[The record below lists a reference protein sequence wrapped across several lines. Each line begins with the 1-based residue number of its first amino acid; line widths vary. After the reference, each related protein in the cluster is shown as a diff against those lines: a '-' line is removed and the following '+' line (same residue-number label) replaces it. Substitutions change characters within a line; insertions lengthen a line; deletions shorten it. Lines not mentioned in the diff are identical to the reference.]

1 MKKTILACSIAS
13 MSLTGMAFGQ
23 VSATL
28 TTKSGQSM
36 PVQVVD
42 LGAAGFAVR
51 ADGQD
56 KQLPTNE
63 VAAIDF
69 TGGTV
74 ASADWDKLSGGG
86 QVLMLKSGE
95 NITGQLID
103 IGGTSPLRLTFR
115 TASGEREFS
124 SNEVARIVMSR
135 PDNAAANNN
144 TAVGS
149 TGTASA
155 QGVTVSSQ
163 MQWTPTGITVRRG
176 EWVTFS
182 TTGDVKIGGEGNPT
196 ANADGVTTGARAPDS
211 PVAAAPAGALVGK
224 IGNGAA
230 FVIGSRNRVQMTA
243 AGQLF
248 LGVNDGHLQDNEG
261 AFQVQVARE
270 GGASRRKPLTPTLAR
285 ARPKGRTSSGGSAHL
300 SCRAAR
306 PHLLT
311 LPADAPLQ

>member
-23 VSATL
+23 VSATV
-28 TTKSGQSM
+28 TTKSGQTM
-36 PVQVVD
+36 AVQVVD
-42 LGAAGFAVR
+42 LGAGGFAVR

-56 KQLPTNE
+56 RQMPTNE

-86 QVLMLKSGE
+86 QILMLKSGE
-95 NITGQLID
+95 NITGQLTD

-115 TASGEREFS
+115 TASGERDFS
-124 SNEVARIVMSR
+124 SNDVARIVMSR
-135 PDNAAANNN
+135 PDNAATPGPTTGN
-144 TAVGS
+144 TGS
-149 TGTASA
+149 TSA

-163 MQWTPTGITVRRG
+163 MQWTPTGIAVRRG
-176 EWVTFS
+176 EWVSFS

-196 ANADGVTTGARAPDS
+196 ANADGLTTGARAPDS

-270 GGASRRKPLTPTLAR
+270 AGTSRR
-285 ARPKGRTSSGGSAHL
+285 
-300 SCRAAR
+300 
-306 PHLLT
+306 
-311 LPADAPLQ
+311 